1 MARQMAHRMDTRRLW
16 PRDPWL
22 SRLLILC
29 RMRWSKTEG
38 MRWEILPSNAWWY
51 SSTIWQWR
59 DRKMGSCMKISDSSP
74 RVVCYPME
82 MKAVLLL
89 SLISLHDMPN
99 LEDYS
104 DMEIEANAH
113 TPIHCSHH
121 IHFPRGYD
129 SRRIMDRISREAM
142 GRMDND
148 EMKEIEK
155 WQTFPLYNFL
165 R

>member
-1 MARQMAHRMDTRRLW
+1 
-16 PRDPWL
+16 
-22 SRLLILC
+22 
-29 RMRWSKTEG
+29 
-38 MRWEILPSNAWWY
+38 
-51 SSTIWQWR
+51 
-59 DRKMGSCMKISDSSP
+59 MGSCMKISDSSP
-74 RVVCYPME
+74 RMVCYPME

-113 TPIHCSHH
+113 IPTHCSHH

-129 SRRIMDRISREAM
+129 SRRVMDRISKEAM

-148 EMKEIEK
+148 EMREIEK
-155 WQTFPLYNFL
+155 
-165 R
+165 